1 MDESDSIEKVET
13 GFEMDSSE
21 QNTTEPEPEQNT
33 TEPEQNTTESKS
45 TEPDTTKRY
54 VSEAELENTR
64 IIDKN
69 MALNFMVV
77 FLMLAQKRGT
87 FSNIETKK
95 IMECINLFQN

>member
-13 GFEMDSSE
+13 GFEMDNYE
-21 QNTTEPEPEQNT
+21 QNTSESEPEQNT
-33 TEPEQNTTESKS
+33 SETKS
-45 TEPDTTKRY
+45 SEPDTTKRN
-54 VSEAELENTR
+54 VSEAQLENTC

-69 MALNFMVV
+69 MALNFMVA